1 MSSRRPPSPPDQLGP
16 DDPTVIE
23 PSPFVSAL
31 NEVPGEYDTPETMP
45 RCQECGRVV
54 FFDDFSDAASIVAM
68 GLFSA
73 DRCVRSRDGRMR
85 WCGEAWELRYKPPR

>member
-1 MSSRRPPSPPDQLGP
+1 MRSRNPRSSDEFGQ
-16 DDPTVIE
+16 DDPTVVDGTPLAE
-23 PSPFVSAL
+23 F
-31 NEVPGEYDTPETMP
+31 ETPETMP

-54 FFDDFSDAASIVAM
+54 FFDDFTDAASIVAM

-85 WCGEAWELRYKPPR
+85 WCGEAWELRYRPPR